1 MFWSSL
7 IILLSLIKRWLGS
20 YSIFFWPNPRILL
33 LFTSLNS
40 THTKKKIDIQPLKY
54 KPYFLNKISFMLL
67 LV

>member
-7 IILLSLIKRWLGS
+7 IIPFSLIKRWLRS

-40 THTKKKIDIQPLKY
+40 THTKKKKKL
-54 KPYFLNKISFMLL
+54 ISNL
-67 LV
+67 

>member
-40 THTKKKIDIQPLKY
+40 THTKK
-54 KPYFLNKISFMLL
+54 N
-67 LV
+67 